1 MTKLEKIREILREYE
16 NGTDSSVDA
25 QNILKG
31 INNVLDDPTF
41 TEHETDEMR
50 GYDVMRKET
59 PAGELCAFVSGD
71 PDNPAVG
78 IYLTPKGGDGEI
90 IDLAYAEVKG
100 EELME
105 IHNENDRE
113 REKLTAEDVCLYT
126 YADPY
131 TEDFTQRNIIKRD
144 DIVKALELD
153 TDNEKGT
160 ITMENV
166 NYKEISDCISKLQ
179 ISLSDEKFRKET
191 PWIKE
196 DNCSVIS
203 YNASNGNG
211 MSHFRIDLKE
221 GSVDV
226 GSGNGGYVLTS
237 SGKDGAAMSED
248 TLFAVAKAVKD
259 ATEKECYPRSGEE
272 PWSWKG
278 ILTDEH
284 IAELEDMGKAD
295 KKVKTD
301 VERD

>member
-16 NGTDSSVDA
+16 NGADSSVDTSV
-25 QNILKG
+25 ILSG
-31 INNVLDDPTF
+31 ITNVLNDPIF
-41 TEHETDEMR
+41 TEHETDKMR
-50 GYDVMRKET
+50 GCDIMRKET
-59 PAGELCAFVSGD
+59 PAGELCALVSAD

-78 IYLTPKGGDGEI
+78 IYLIPKDGDGTI

-105 IHNENDRE
+105 IHNERE

-131 TEDFTQRNIIKRD
+131 TEDYTQRNIIKRD
-144 DIVKALELD
+144 DVVKALELD

-211 MSHFRIDLKE
+211 MSHFRIDLRE

-226 GSGNGGYVLTS
+226 SSGNGGYVLTS
-237 SGKDGAAMSED
+237 NGKDGVAMSED

-259 ATEKECYPRSGEE
+259 ATEKECYPCSGEE

-295 KKVKTD
+295 KKTKAD